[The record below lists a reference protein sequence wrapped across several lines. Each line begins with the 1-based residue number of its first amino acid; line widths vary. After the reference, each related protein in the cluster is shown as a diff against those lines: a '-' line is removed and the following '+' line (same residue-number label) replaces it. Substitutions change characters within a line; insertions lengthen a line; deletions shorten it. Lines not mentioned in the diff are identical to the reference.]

1 MLQDVTIFFI
11 EKMSSQGTKG
21 KAPSFQ
27 LKVICLKI
35 ITMKHG
41 LILN

>member
-11 EKMSSQGTKG
+11 EKMSSPETQGN
-21 KAPSFQ
+21 AQSFQ

-35 ITMKHG
+35 ITMKHR